1 MPLSSSDPPILCIT
15 QFSHDLYLIH
25 LAHRRDFSC
34 HLSHTKHT
42 KWAKLSTS
50 NSITATCG
58 STSPSFQGSIEVSPG
73 WSGTCVCQLV
83 WLTYHFKVIDSL
95 MQDVWVSSYEQTDQS
110 WSPIFRTIRL
120 QQRDHWFRHFSVFLP
135 DFLQLQSWLCVRVFW
150 KRMIFCMSYMWKHVL
165 MSLIIVTT
173 KFGTVPVMSQQL
185 VHINNCDLLL

>member
-1 MPLSSSDPPILCIT
+1 MP
-15 QFSHDLYLIH
+15 HLYCASINFHMTYLMH

-34 HLSHTKHT
+34 HVSHTKHT
-42 KWAKLSTS
+42 HGAKPSTS
-50 NSITATCG
+50 NSVAATFG
-58 STSPSFQGSIEVSPG
+58 ATSPSFQGSIEVPLG
-73 WSGTCVCQLV
+73 WSCTCICQLV
-83 WLTYHFKVIDSL
+83 WLTYDFKVIDSL

-165 MSLIIVTT
+165 MSLIIVTM
-173 KFGTVPVMSQQL
+173 KFSTVTVMSQQL